1 MAGGLPGYPPKP
13 PFPSTSLVADPA
25 RSAPP
30 AWAALSLIAGT
41 RIGGGVD
48 VPVRLAV
55 GVTLGRAT
63 TTPRSSGSSARIP
76 SAFGED
82 RTPTHMP

>member
-41 RIGGGVD
+41 RIGSGVD
-48 VPVRLAV
+48 F
-55 GVTLGRAT
+55 
-63 TTPRSSGSSARIP
+63 SA
-76 SAFGED
+76 
-82 RTPTHMP
+82 